1 MGNEQ
6 LDRDCDYK
14 NAVFV
19 LATVIEIVLRAGD
32 MQMKQFGKSF
42 KINKKSSI
50 DLVTDVDLSVEKMFR
65 DIIQERFPEH
75 GILSEEFGERI
86 APGASELGA
95 SSASGC
101 CWVVDP
107 IDGTRSF
114 IIGSP
119 TWSNLISV
127 NYKKVPTF
135 GLVNFPMLKKY
146 YITGVNRVSYLVE
159 NNKFKKLKVLK
170 SKSLN
175 SSRIAGAFFGWLSLD
190 EQKKISKLTRL
201 MRYPCSDALSYCQ
214 LSEGKLD
221 VVLQCYNKI
230 WDIHPM
236 IPLIKNAGGYITT
249 WKGKDPRVGGSIVAS
264 SSMKLHKKI
273 LNLLKPVC

>member
-1 MGNEQ
+1 M
-6 LDRDCDYK
+6 D
-14 NAVFV
+14 
-19 LATVIEIVLRAGD
+19 
-32 MQMKQFGKSF
+32 
-42 KINKKSSI
+42 KINKKDQLKYYKFLNSLPKKINTLYFGKLKGKFKLNNKSKKRNGFDPVTNI
-50 DLVTDVDLSVEKMFR
+50 DRALELFLRKEITKK
-65 DIIQERFPEH
+65 FPKD
-75 GILSEEFGERI
+75 GIVGEEFK
-86 APGASELGA
+86 AKKTK
-95 SSASGC
+95 SGFS
-101 CWVVDP
+101 WILDP

-119 TWSNLISV
+119 TWSNLISI
-127 NYKKVPTF
+127 NYNNEPTL

-146 YITGVNRVSYLVE
+146 YITGADNNSYLVE
-159 NNKFKKLKVLK
+159 NNKFKKLKVIK

-175 SSRIAGAFFGWLSLD
+175 NSKIAGAFFGWLSLD

-214 LSEGKLD
+214 LCEGKLD

-236 IPLIKNAGGYITT
+236 ISLIKNAGGYITT
-249 WKGKDPRVGGSIVAS
+249 WKGKDARIGGSIVAS
-264 SSMKLHKKI
+264 SNVGLHKKL

>member
-1 MGNEQ
+1 M
-6 LDRDCDYK
+6 D
-14 NAVFV
+14 
-19 LATVIEIVLRAGD
+19 
-32 MQMKQFGKSF
+32 
-42 KINKKSSI
+42 KINKKDQLKYYKFLNSLPKKLNKLYFSKLKGKFKLKNKSKKKNGFDPVTNI
-50 DLVTDVDLSVEKMFR
+50 DKAIEFFLRKEIKKK
-65 DIIQERFPEH
+65 FPKD
-75 GILSEEFGERI
+75 GIVGEEFKTKK
-86 APGASELGA
+86 SK
-95 SSASGC
+95 SGFS
-101 CWVVDP
+101 WIIDP

-119 TWSNLISV
+119 TWSNLISI
-127 NYKKVPTF
+127 NYKNVPTF

-146 YITGVNRVSYLVE
+146 YITGTNKTSYLVE

-175 SSRIAGAFFGWLSLD
+175 SSKIAGGFFGWLSLD

>member
-1 MGNEQ
+1 M
-6 LDRDCDYK
+6 D
-14 NAVFV
+14 
-19 LATVIEIVLRAGD
+19 
-32 MQMKQFGKSF
+32 
-42 KINKKSSI
+42 KINKKDQLKYYKFLNSLPKKINKLYFKKLIGKFKLNNKSNKKNGFDPVTNI
-50 DLVTDVDLSVEKMFR
+50 DKTLELFLRKEITKKFPKDG
-65 DIIQERFPEH
+65 II
-75 GILSEEFGERI
+75 GEEFKTKK
-86 APGASELGA
+86 SK
-95 SSASGC
+95 SGFS
-101 CWVVDP
+101 WIIDP

-119 TWSNLISV
+119 TWSNLISI
-127 NYKKVPTF
+127 NYKNVPTF

-146 YITGVNRVSYLVE
+146 YITGTNKTSYLVE

-175 SSRIAGAFFGWLSLD
+175 SSKIAGGFFGWLSLD

-214 LSEGKLD
+214 LCEGKLN

-236 IPLIKNAGGYITT
+236 IPLIKNAGGYIST
-249 WKGKDPRVGGSIVAS
+249 WKGKDARIGGSIVAS
-264 SSMKLHKKI
+264 SSNILHKKV
-273 LNLLKPVC
+273 LNMLKPVA